1 MVDRVGGIRENADVA
16 KKTKGEKQKSF
27 EALMEELEKIV
38 SQLESGDLPL
48 EKSIELFEKAMG
60 MAAEGTKK
68 LDSAEKKVQML
79 IEKDGKEK
87 KVPFDE
93 QEE

>member
-1 MVDRVGGIRENADVA
+1 
-16 KKTKGEKQKSF
+16 
-27 EALMEELEKIV
+27 
-38 SQLESGDLPL
+38 
-48 EKSIELFEKAMG
+48 MG
-60 MAAEGTKK
+60 LASEGTLK
-68 LDSAEKKVQML
+68 LDSAEKTVQML

>member
-1 MVDRVGGIRENADVA
+1 MVDRVEGIRENAVVA
-16 KKTKGEKQKSF
+16 KQGKGEKSKSF
-27 EALMEELEKIV
+27 EVLMEELERIV

-48 EKSIELFEKAMG
+48 EKSIDLFERG
-60 MAAEGTKK
+60 MKLAKEGTRK

-79 IEKDGKEK
+79 IEKGGREQQ
-87 KVPFDE
+87 VPFDE